1 MTTEQ
6 LTHPVPLGSL
16 LASAKR
22 LTSQTLKGKRS
33 RNKVRVNAWQ
43 TDAWEMFNLVG
54 EQRYLVTTLANR
66 LSKARFYVGKV
77 SGKDLTAAPE
87 PVQDERINSILDAV
101 GNSAA
106 GRMQLVERMAINLYV
121 AGDGWLVGIPS
132 YLLGPDPVGN
142 KPEGAIS
149 LDDFDWRFCSISEVS
164 SKDDNT
170 VQVQLGEDEKLNLN
184 PDDIYLIRVWRPHPQ
199 KWWEADSATRAS
211 LPVLK
216 ELVGLTMHVSAQIDS
231 RLAGAGIILVPATA
245 QQALR
250 AAANIPDDSDADPF
264 TDALIEAMSTAIQ
277 DRGSAA
283 AMVPLVVTLPDETVD
298 KIKHISFSSPL
309 DDAVPGLREESIRRL
324 ALGQDAPP
332 EVLLGTA
339 GMNHWGGWLVQE
351 EVVTTH
357 IEPPLALICDAMTT
371 EYLWPVLEQMN
382 VEDHESYVI
391 WYDVSHLIVHPNRT
405 TDALTLHERKAISD
419 EALRRTVGFDET
431 DAPAN
436 QDIDDQVADIV
447 MEMFKGN
454 PALIS
459 RPGLKVLMQQ
469 VKAVLQGVEP
479 EVYDQR
485 KAAAEAARAGETA
498 PQAVDSTAP
507 QQESPQPS
515 ASPAAPQQSPAGQV
529 PGTSGNPA
537 PVG

>member
-43 TDAWEMFNLVG
+43 VDAWEMFNLVG

-66 LSKARFYVGKV
+66 LSKARFYVGRV
-77 SGKDLTAAPE
+77 NGKDLTAAPE
-87 PVQDERINSILDAV
+87 PIKDERINSILDAV

-132 YLLGPDPVGN
+132 YLLGPDPAKN

-309 DDAVPGLREESIRRL
+309 DGAVPGLREESIRRL

-419 EALRRTVGFDET
+419 EALRRTVGFDEA

-459 RPGLKVLMQQ
+459 RPGLKVLMQ

-485 KAAAEAARAGETA
+485 KAAAEAAAQGETA

-507 QQESPQPS
+507 QPKAPEPA
-515 ASPAAPQQSPAGQV
+515 ASPAAPQQPSAGQV